1 MARSVNKKICM
12 LGDFAVGKTSL
23 VRRYVLSQFSTDYH
37 STLGVNMLKFTDAMA
52 GPDGP
57 VPMDMILWDIEGGIQ
72 SDTMLRSY
80 MMGAAGAVVVSDAT
94 RPETVSQ
101 MRDYADRFR
110 SALPGRPLCFAL
122 NKMDLVEGQPAC
134 GADADAVAEA
144 FDGELL
150 HTSAATGDSVPALF
164 RALGE
169 RILRIGA

>member
-37 STLGVNMLKFTDAMA
+37 STLGVNMLKFSDDMA
-52 GPDGP
+52 GPDGS
-57 VPMDMILWDIEGGIQ
+57 VAMDMILWDIEGGIQ

-80 MMGAAGAVVVSDAT
+80 MTGAAGAVVVADAT
-94 RPETVSQ
+94 RSETVPR
-101 MRDYADRFR
+101 MRDYAQRFR
-110 SALPGRPLCFAL
+110 DALPGRPLCFAL
-122 NKMDLVEGQPAC
+122 NKMDLVEVEPAC
-134 GADADAVAEA
+134 GADADAVAAA
-144 FDGELL
+144 FDGDVIR
-150 HTSAATGDSVPALF
+150 TSAATGDAVPALF